1 MDRLDDMVTFIKVV
15 DCRSFTQ
22 AAERLGLSKSVV
34 SRRMAELENRLGAR
48 LLNRTTRRLSLT
60 EVGAAFYQRCVRIVS
75 DVEEA
80 ERAAGA
86 LHAAPRGRLRVNA
99 PLSFGIQHIAPAL
112 PRFLERYPE
121 LEVEMDLN
129 DRYVDLVD
137 EGYDVAVRIGRLKD
151 SSLVARRLAPN
162 RRVVAGSP
170 VYFGRKGRPARP
182 EELTD
187 HDCLVYTNIPV
198 AEQWQFRIDGETRA
212 VRVEARLRSN
222 NGEVLH
228 AAALAGFGLVM
239 MPTFICGHDLAAG
252 RLEAVLEDCTVSE
265 SAVHAVYPH
274 NRHLSPKV
282 RAFVDFLGAHF
293 GPLPYWDKA
302 LADAAGGRQE
312 LSGPPT
318 AAGEDR

>member
-1 MDRLDDMVTFIKVV
+1 MDRLDDMMTFIKVV
-15 DCRSFTQ
+15 DCRSFTM

-34 SRRMAELENRLGAR
+34 SRRMAEMENRLGVR

-60 EVGAAFYQRCVRIVS
+60 EVGAAFYQRCVRIVG

-80 ERAAGA
+80 EQAAGA
-86 LHAAPRGRLRVNA
+86 LHAAPRGRLRINA

-121 LEVEMDLN
+121 LKVEMDLN

-170 VYFGRKGRPARP
+170 AYLDRRGRPARP
-182 EELTD
+182 EDLAN
-187 HDCLVYTNIPV
+187 HDCLVYTNSPT
-198 AEQWQFRIDGETRA
+198 AEQWQFRIGEEIRS
-212 VRVEARLRSN
+212 VRVEASLRSN
-222 NGEVLH
+222 NGEILH
-228 AAALAGFGLVM
+228 AAALAGLGLMV
-239 MPTFICGHDLAAG
+239 MPTFICGPDLAAG
-252 RLEAVLEDCTVSE
+252 RLEAVLADCTVSE

-293 GPLPYWDKA
+293 GPAPYWDEA
-302 LADAAGGRQE
+302 LADVAG
-312 LSGPPT
+312 
-318 AAGEDR
+318 A